1 MERWIIYKDNKA
13 EPIMRDIMN
22 RMMDF
27 REFRTNI
34 IEKDI
39 RYFESQKELEDFNN
53 DVLERAMDIVKR
65 IKFRTSLGLNS
76 NMLLEEIEGMDRI

>member
-22 RMMDF
+22 RMDF
-27 REFRTNI
+27 REVTAI